1 MSIQCPQVD
10 VPCYNLTTYAQNPDM
25 FFQNDSTFIFLPGD
39 HRLDKNIIL
48 RHLINIQLRGSNDVV
63 LQYRNISA
71 NVNQYGFDPYDT
83 DVSVTYYESSAHIQC
98 DGTFGFAFVDIK
110 NLSIYNLSILNCGT
124 SFNSAL
130 FSDCSFFLRDIVDLQ
145 MDGVSIQNGTG
156 FGLLGLNVLGDA
168 RIIRSSFIGNNQIV
182 KNELR
187 KERIYDFKCE
197 DQASMYTN
205 DESCDEFQGGNAF
218 FLYSNDVILDNS
230 SLHFSLCVFALGV
243 DGSILPGGSP
253 NYFCYFTSILSMHG
267 TGLTVNAILQTFDV
281 SVSISDSVSYRNQA
295 AVGANL
301 LVVSNEISGG
311 TVLTCT
317 NISSVKG
324 VGSGGGIEVHIVGDR
339 LPRLLPNVIVSNSK
353 FDCNYNMPFPVDF
366 NAYNVYV
373 SDSEFNYSTIFT
385 RDAAVFTNCRFMNSN
400 YINTFS
406 LCVQCQF
413 TNSMYIGT
421 NNSCSSCRFTESSY
435 VTTSSSCEQCLFFS
449 NTVYTGN
456 HSVCHLCQFTE
467 GSSCGGSYVTCSSC
481 EFTRSYYRP
490 VYGSCTSCQFKYSDY
505 YTSYSSCQSCQ
516 LTSSLYSGNMNILTD
531 CTLLYSSSTLYYN
544 ASTYVGCAFLHSP
557 STLDHAGVVKY
568 VGCIFDNSSIL
579 SISSAISL
587 SGITT
592 FANALTQTNGG
603 AVSLYSSTIVFEE
616 GANVTFENNAAVNG
630 GAVYMDGLSSMNFS
644 SPETT
649 KASFVY
655 NQALVSGGAIFADAP
670 FKSPQPY
677 CYFNANTSADRYTI
691 AYFEGNVAN
700 EVGNVLYG
708 GKTTCPYKI
717 DNPRTFDYDSS
728 SLPRFV
734 LISPHNSTTPDIAS
748 DPVKV
753 LQCNCNHTGSLVE
766 CPTVVNQTLY
776 PGEVIKL
783 SLVAVDSN
791 NVIVPGIVLVYEA
804 SAGLTFISALRTSK
818 SCHSYTIL
826 LPGVYAYRIGGGNI
840 FTFHF
845 TTQKSFLGQSSD
857 NVVLNLQEIPC
868 PVGFVEVFDPSL
880 SCVCDDLFTAY
891 GSTCN
896 ISDQTIM
903 KNGNMWIGYVND
915 SNNSM
920 LLGIIEHCPYDY
932 CNKELR
938 VPVVDFDSQ
947 CAYNRTNV
955 LCGQCPDGLSAT
967 LGTSQCKSCTDH
979 YLFLIIPFA
988 LMGVALVGMLF
999 LLNMTVSSGT
1009 LNGLIF
1015 YANIIRINDSIFLP
1029 RSQPAYLFSKIMS
1042 IFTAWVNLDFGIE
1055 SCFYNGMDSFSKTW
1069 LQLVFPTYIFGL
1081 VGAIILAG
1089 RFSVKIS
1096 NLRVFN
1102 SAVSVLATLILLSFS
1117 KFLRTTI
1124 IIFSFTTIDTGNI
1137 TSHLVWTYDGNLKY
1151 FGLKHTA
1158 LFSLG
1163 IIVTALLILPYTV
1176 ILLLLPCLQSHS
1188 DWKVLRWVSKL
1199 KPLFDCYAGPYKD
1212 RYRYWSGVLIC
1223 VRFPLYML
1231 FASTDTI
1238 NFRLLGIVI
1247 AVLLYCLLLCS
1258 LSVYK
1263 NWSCLVLETFF
1274 HLNLLAI
1281 TITYLFDPSP
1291 KTSLP
1296 VYAIV
1301 QIGIGGAFVC
1311 FVVIVIAHIA
1321 MILNEKGYKCGKVSQ
1336 KKGTYNA
1343 AAVEMDPLDLT
1354 PAFAQLR
1361 EPLMDEHHA
1370 GVI

>member
-1 MSIQCPQVD
+1 M
-10 VPCYNLTTYAQNPDM
+10 
-25 FFQNDSTFIFLPGD
+25 
-39 HRLDKNIIL
+39 
-48 RHLINIQLRGSNDVV
+48 
-63 LQYRNISA
+63 
-71 NVNQYGFDPYDT
+71 
-83 DVSVTYYESSAHIQC
+83 
-98 DGTFGFAFVDIK
+98 
-110 NLSIYNLSILNCGT
+110 
-124 SFNSAL
+124 
-130 FSDCSFFLRDIVDLQ
+130 
-145 MDGVSIQNGTG
+145 
-156 FGLLGLNVLGDA
+156 
-168 RIIRSSFIGNNQIV
+168 
-182 KNELR
+182 
-187 KERIYDFKCE
+187 
-197 DQASMYTN
+197 
-205 DESCDEFQGGNAF
+205 
-218 FLYSNDVILDNS
+218 
-230 SLHFSLCVFALGV
+230 
-243 DGSILPGGSP
+243 
-253 NYFCYFTSILSMHG
+253 
-267 TGLTVNAILQTFDV
+267 
-281 SVSISDSVSYRNQA
+281 
-295 AVGANL
+295 
-301 LVVSNEISGG
+301 
-311 TVLTCT
+311 
-317 NISSVKG
+317 
-324 VGSGGGIEVHIVGDR
+324 
-339 LPRLLPNVIVSNSK
+339 
-353 FDCNYNMPFPVDF
+353 
-366 NAYNVYV
+366 
-373 SDSEFNYSTIFT
+373 
-385 RDAAVFTNCRFMNSN
+385 
-400 YINTFS
+400 
-406 LCVQCQF
+406 
-413 TNSMYIGT
+413 
-421 NNSCSSCRFTESSY
+421 
-435 VTTSSSCEQCLFFS
+435 
-449 NTVYTGN
+449 
-456 HSVCHLCQFTE
+456 
-467 GSSCGGSYVTCSSC
+467 TCSSC
-481 EFTRSYYRP
+481 QFTRSFYSP
-490 VYGSCTSCQFKYSDY
+490 VYGSCTSCQFKYSNY

-516 LTSSLYSGNMNILTD
+516 LTSSHYFGDMNLFTD
-531 CTLLYSSSTLYYN
+531 CTLLYSSSALYYKS
-544 ASTYVGCAFLHSP
+544 STYVGCAFLHSP

-592 FANALTQTNGG
+592 FANAVTQTNGG
-603 AVSLYSSTIVFEE
+603 AISLYSSTIVFEE

-655 NQALVSGGAIFADAP
+655 NQALVSGGAIFADEP
-670 FKSPQPY
+670 FHDKSSISY

-717 DNPRTFDYDSS
+717 DNPRTFDYDSR
-728 SLPRFV
+728 SLQRFV

-753 LQCNCNHTGSLVE
+753 LQCNCNHTGSITE
-766 CPTVVNQTLY
+766 CPTVVNETLY
-776 PGEVIKL
+776 PGEVIQL

-791 NVIVPGIVLVYEA
+791 NIIVPGIVLVYEA
-804 SAGLTFISALRTSK
+804 SAGLTLISALRTSK
-818 SCHSYTIL
+818 SCHSYTIVV
-826 LPGVYAYRIGGGNI
+826 PGVYAYRIGGEDI

-880 SCVCDDLFTAY
+880 SCVCEDLFTAY

-915 SNNSM
+915 SNDSM

-932 CNKELR
+932 CNNELR

-967 LGTSQCKSCTDH
+967 FGSSQCKSCTDH

-1055 SCFYNGMDSFSKTW
+1055 SCFYNGMDSCSKTW
-1069 LQLVFPTYIFGL
+1069 LQFIFPTYIFGL

-1176 ILLLLPCLQSHS
+1176 ILLLLPCLQFHS

-1231 FASTDTI
+1231 FASTDKI
-1238 NFRLLGIVI
+1238 NVQLLGIVI

-1263 NWSCLVLETFF
+1263 NWSCLVLEAFF

-1291 KTSLP
+1291 KRSLP

-1301 QIGIGGAFVC
+1301 QIGIGGAFIC
-1311 FVVIVIAHIA
+1311 FVAIVFAHIVLV
-1321 MILNEKGYKCGKVSQ
+1321 MKEKGYNCGNVSRNKLPTQ
-1336 KKGTYNA
+1336 GSNIAPA
-1343 AAVEMDPLDLT
+1343 AEMDSLDLA
-1354 PAFAQLR
+1354 PSFSELR
-1361 EPLMDEHHA
+1361 EPLMEDHH
-1370 GVI
+1370 GDDN